1 MGNRKLDYPQTNKKI
16 TNKECFHRKE
26 EEKKKKDLRPNYI
39 NLFFKVEI
47 AELYRHTHII
57 LADCLICTL
66 NLTQCLQN
74 VIMAVFVYIFT

>member
-1 MGNRKLDYPQTNKKI
+1 MFSQER
-16 TNKECFHRKE
+16 R
-26 EEKKKKDLRPNYI
+26 KKKNKDIRPNYI